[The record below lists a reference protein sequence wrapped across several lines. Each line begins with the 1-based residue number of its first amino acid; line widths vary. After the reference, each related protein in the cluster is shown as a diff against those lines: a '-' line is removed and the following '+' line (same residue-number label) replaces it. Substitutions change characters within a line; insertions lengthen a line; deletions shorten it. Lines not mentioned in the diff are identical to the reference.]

1 MSVNKKRLFNELL
14 TKFLLKYEDVDAL
27 IVSDHEG
34 FIIAGQKR
42 ATVDMELV
50 SVLTALIN
58 PVLERIR
65 DEFAFKKFG
74 SASFDT
80 EKNRLL
86 FISIDENTTLSV
98 VLDTMASID
107 NISPYA
113 YFLAE
118 KTAQIISAKEDDNI
132 QVDIPDFGT
141 ELDTTTDSSRI
152 KEQIYQ
158 MRLDSGGI
166 YKFKFII
173 VGDKAVGKSSIVRRF
188 VEKKFS
194 LDYRSTLGLNVITHS
209 MNFYGNEVNFMLWDL
224 GGQAYFKRFR
234 KTYYMGTQAAFIVF
248 DVCQRET
255 FENVKVW
262 YKELE
267 DFLDNKSI
275 PIVIVGNKIDLT
287 DQRSVQYKEGM
298 LLVDELSQQSSNGNF
313 SYIETSALTGEN
325 IGDAFSLIAYHYISK
340 SKEREEQKLKG
351 NLMAQINSILS
362 KNKKLEI
369 TFITENP
376 FWSPGL
382 QILNEVNSLCECDK
396 LIDNQE
402 KRLNKYSNGLLVKNF
417 LFDSIDIAESDG
429 VFVIFDAR
437 NKEHIDPK
445 WKELVIEI
453 ISNLQENKVILI
465 GVRVSNEI
473 GWSDIMEEFNVNE
486 YLEEKMVSLLFFKIG
501 FEYRLE
507 IYDELEVMFSTI
519 INSQN
524 SS

>member
-1 MSVNKKRLFNELL
+1 MSVSKKRLFNELL

-42 ATVDMELV
+42 ASIDLELV

-80 EKNRLL
+80 EENRLF
-86 FISIDENTTLSV
+86 FISIDEDTTLSV
-98 VLDTMASID
+98 VLNTMASVD
-107 NISPYA
+107 KISPYA

-118 KTAQIISAKEDDNI
+118 KTAQIINAEESENI
-132 QVDIPDFGT
+132 QVDIPTFGT
-141 ELDTTTDSSRI
+141 EVDDVKDESRI

-158 MRLDSGGI
+158 MRLDSGGV

-188 VEKKFS
+188 VENKFS
-194 LDYRSTLGLNVITHS
+194 LDYRSTLGLNVLSHS

-224 GGQAYFKRFR
+224 GGQAYFQRFR
-234 KTYYMGTQAAFIVF
+234 KTYYMGAQAAFIVF
-248 DVCQRET
+248 DVCERDS
-255 FENVKVW
+255 FRNVTAW
-262 YKELE
+262 YNELE
-267 DFLDNKSI
+267 EFLDNKNI
-275 PIVIVGNKIDLT
+275 PIVIVGNKIDLSN
-287 DQRSVQYKEGM
+287 QRVIQYKEGIE
-298 LLVDELSQQSSNGNF
+298 LVDTLSRKNSEGDF

-325 IGDAFSLIAYHYISK
+325 IGDAFNLISYHYITK
-340 SKEREEQKLKG
+340 SKEREEQKLRVA
-351 NLMAQINSILS
+351 LMDQINFILN

-382 QILNEVNSLCECDK
+382 QILNEINSLCECDK
-396 LIDNQE
+396 IIDNKE
-402 KRLNKYSNGLLVKNF
+402 KRLYQYSNGLLIKNF
-417 LFDSIDIAESDG
+417 LFDSIDVAESDG

-445 WKELVIEI
+445 WREVVIDI
-453 ISNLQENKVILI
+453 INNLQENKVILI
-465 GVRVSNEI
+465 GVRVSEEI
-473 GWSDIMEEFNVNE
+473 DWSDIMEEFDVSE

-507 IYDELEVMFSTI
+507 IYDELEVMFSAI
-519 INSQN
+519 INSQI
-524 SS
+524 SP

>member
-1 MSVNKKRLFNELL
+1 MPLNKKRLFNELL

-34 FIIAGQKR
+34 FIISGQKR
-42 ATVDMELV
+42 ASVDMELV

-80 EKNRLL
+80 EENRLL
-86 FISIDENTTLSV
+86 FISIDENITLSV
-98 VLDTMASID
+98 VLDILASVD
-107 NISPYA
+107 KISPYA

-118 KTAQIISAKEDDNI
+118 KTAQIIDANEDDII
-132 QVDIPDFGT
+132 QLDIPNFGT
-141 ELDTTTDSSRI
+141 EIDTLSEASRI

-188 VEKKFS
+188 VDDKFS
-194 LDYRSTLGLNVITHS
+194 LDYRSTLGLNVLSHS
-209 MNFYGNEVNFMLWDL
+209 MKFYGNEVYFSLWDL

-234 KTYYMGTQAAFIVF
+234 KAYYVGTQAAFIVF
-248 DVCQRET
+248 DVCERET
-255 FENVKVW
+255 FSNIKIW
-262 YKELE
+262 YEELKE
-267 DFLDNKSI
+267 FLGNKNI
-275 PIVIVGNKIDLT
+275 PIIIVGNKIDLS
-287 DQRSVQYKEGM
+287 DQRSVQYKEGIA
-298 LLVDELSQQSSNGNF
+298 LVDELTRKNTDSYI

-325 IGDAFSLIAYHYISK
+325 IEDSFSLIAYHYIIK
-340 SKEREEQKLKG
+340 SKEREEQKLKE
-351 NLMAQINSILS
+351 NLMIQINSILN
-362 KNKKLEI
+362 KNKKLVI

-376 FWSPGL
+376 FFSPGL

-396 LIDNQE
+396 LIDDKE
-402 KRLNKYSNGLLVKNF
+402 KRLYEYSNGLLVKNF
-417 LFDSIDIAESDG
+417 LFDNVDVADSDG

-437 NKEHIDPK
+437 NMKQIDPK
-445 WKELVIEI
+445 WKEVVVNI
-453 ISNLQENKVILI
+453 ISNLKENKVILI
-465 GVRVSNEI
+465 GVRVSDETD
-473 GWSDIMEEFNVNE
+473 WSEVMEEFNVNE
-486 YLEEKMVSLLFFKIG
+486 YLEEKMISLLFFKIG

-519 INSQN
+519 INS
-524 SS
+524 

>member
-1 MSVNKKRLFNELL
+1 MPLNKKRLFNELL

-34 FIIAGQKR
+34 FIISGQKR
-42 ATVDMELV
+42 ASVDMELV

-80 EKNRLL
+80 EENRLL
-86 FISIDENTTLSV
+86 FISIDENITLSV
-98 VLDTMASID
+98 VLDILASVD
-107 NISPYA
+107 KISPYA

-118 KTAQIISAKEDDNI
+118 KTAQIIDANEDDII
-132 QVDIPDFGT
+132 QLDIPNFGT
-141 ELDTTTDSSRI
+141 EIDTLSEASRI

-188 VEKKFS
+188 VDDKFS
-194 LDYRSTLGLNVITHS
+194 LDYRSTLGLNVLSHS
-209 MNFYGNEVNFMLWDL
+209 MKFYGNEVYFSLWDL

-234 KTYYMGTQAAFIVF
+234 KAYYVGTQAAFIVF
-248 DVCQRET
+248 DVCERET
-255 FENVKVW
+255 FSNIKIW
-262 YKELE
+262 YEELKE
-267 DFLDNKSI
+267 FLGNKNI
-275 PIVIVGNKIDLT
+275 PIIIVGNKIDLS
-287 DQRSVQYKEGM
+287 DQRSVQYKEGIV
-298 LLVDELSQQSSNGNF
+298 LVDELTRKNTDSYI

-325 IGDAFSLIAYHYISK
+325 IEDSFSLIAYHYIIK
-340 SKEREEQKLKG
+340 SKEREEQKLKE
-351 NLMAQINSILS
+351 NLMIQINSILN
-362 KNKKLEI
+362 KNKKLVI

-376 FWSPGL
+376 FFSPGL

-396 LIDNQE
+396 LIDDKE
-402 KRLNKYSNGLLVKNF
+402 KRLYEYSNGLLVKNF
-417 LFDSIDIAESDG
+417 LFDNVDVADSDG
-429 VFVIFDAR
+429 VFIIFDAR
-437 NKEHIDPK
+437 NKKHIDPK
-445 WKELVIEI
+445 WKEVVVNI
-453 ISNLQENKVILI
+453 ISNLKENKVILI
-465 GVRVSNEI
+465 GVRVSDETD
-473 GWSDIMEEFNVNE
+473 WSDIMEEFNVNE

-519 INSQN
+519 INS
-524 SS
+524 

>member
-1 MSVNKKRLFNELL
+1 MPLNKKRLFNELL

-34 FIIAGQKR
+34 FIISGQKR
-42 ATVDMELV
+42 ASVDMELV

-80 EKNRLL
+80 EENRLL
-86 FISIDENTTLSV
+86 FISIDENITLSV
-98 VLDTMASID
+98 VLDILASVD
-107 NISPYA
+107 KISPYA

-118 KTAQIISAKEDDNI
+118 KTAQIIDANEDDII
-132 QVDIPDFGT
+132 QLDIPNFGT
-141 ELDTTTDSSRI
+141 EIDTLSEASRI

-188 VEKKFS
+188 VDDKFS
-194 LDYRSTLGLNVITHS
+194 LDYRSTLGLNVLSHS
-209 MNFYGNEVNFMLWDL
+209 MKFYGNEVYFSLWDL

-234 KTYYMGTQAAFIVF
+234 KAYYVGTQAAFIVF
-248 DVCQRET
+248 DVCERET
-255 FENVKVW
+255 FSNIKIW
-262 YKELE
+262 YEELKE
-267 DFLDNKSI
+267 FLGNKNI
-275 PIVIVGNKIDLT
+275 PIIIVGNKIDLS
-287 DQRSVQYKEGM
+287 DQRSVQYKEGIA
-298 LLVDELSQQSSNGNF
+298 LVDELTRENTDGYI

-325 IGDAFSLIAYHYISK
+325 IEDSFSLISYHYIIK
-340 SKEREEQKLKG
+340 SKEREEQKLKE
-351 NLMAQINSILS
+351 NLMIQINSILN
-362 KNKKLEI
+362 KNKKLVI

-376 FWSPGL
+376 FFSPGL

-396 LIDNQE
+396 LIDDKE
-402 KRLNKYSNGLLVKNF
+402 KRLYEYSNGLLVKNF
-417 LFDSIDIAESDG
+417 LFDNVDVADSDG

-437 NKEHIDPK
+437 NMKQIDPK
-445 WKELVIEI
+445 WKEVVVNI
-453 ISNLQENKVILI
+453 ISNLKENKVILI
-465 GVRVSNEI
+465 GVRVSDETD
-473 GWSDIMEEFNVNE
+473 WSEVMEEFNVNE
-486 YLEEKMVSLLFFKIG
+486 YLEEKMISLLFFKIG

-519 INSQN
+519 INS
-524 SS
+524 

>member
-34 FIIAGQKR
+34 FIISGQKR

-80 EKNRLL
+80 EENRLL
-86 FISIDENTTLSV
+86 FISIDDNTTLSV
-98 VLDTMASID
+98 VLDTLASVD
-107 NISPYA
+107 KISPYA

-118 KTAQIISAKEDDNI
+118 KTAQIINASEEDI
-132 QVDIPDFGT
+132 FQLDIPNFGT
-141 ELDTTTDSSRI
+141 EIDILNDTGKI

-188 VEKKFS
+188 VENKFS
-194 LDYRSTLGLNVITHS
+194 LDYRSTLGLNVLSHS
-209 MNFYGNEVNFMLWDL
+209 MNFYGNEVNFLLWDV
-224 GGQAYFKRFR
+224 GAQQYFKRFR
-234 KTYYMGTQAAFIVF
+234 KTYYKGAQAAFIVF
-248 DVCQRET
+248 DVCEKET
-255 FENVKVW
+255 FSNVKVW

-267 DFLDNKSI
+267 DFLDKKNI
-275 PIVIVGNKIDLT
+275 PTVLVGNKIDLS
-287 DQRSVQYKEGM
+287 DQRTVQYKEGIT
-298 LLVDELSQQSSNGNF
+298 LVDELSKQSTDGDF

-325 IGDAFSLIAYHYISK
+325 IGDAFSLIAYHYITK
-340 SKEREEQKLKG
+340 SKEREEQKLKE
-351 NLMAQINSILS
+351 NLMVQINSILDM
-362 KNKKLEI
+362 KKKLEI

-382 QILNEVNSLCECDK
+382 QILNEVNILCECEK
-396 LIDNQE
+396 IVDNKE
-402 KRLNKYSNGLLVKNF
+402 KRLYQYSNGLLVKNY
-417 LFDSIDIAESDG
+417 LFDNIEVAESDG

-437 NKEHIDPK
+437 SKNHIDPK
-445 WKELVIEI
+445 WKEVVIDI
-453 ISNLQENKVILI
+453 IRNLKENKVILI
-465 GVRVSNEI
+465 GIRISDETN
-473 GWSDIMEEFNVNE
+473 WSDILDEFNVNK
-486 YLEEKMVSLLFFKIG
+486 YLEEKLISLLFFKIG

-519 INSQN
+519 INS
-524 SS
+524 